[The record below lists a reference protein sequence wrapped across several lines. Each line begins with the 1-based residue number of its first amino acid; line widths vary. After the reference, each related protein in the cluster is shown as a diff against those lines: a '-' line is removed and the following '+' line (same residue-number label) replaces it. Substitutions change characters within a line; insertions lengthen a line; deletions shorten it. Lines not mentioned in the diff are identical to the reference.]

1 MTVSLQIPPVQD
13 DQAVQAQPGAS
24 EPKALMRFFYTLFS
38 RPATIFAF
46 ATVLLFVIIAIF
58 APLIAPYDPL
68 AQSILK
74 INRPPSQTNWL
85 GTDQFGR
92 DVLSRMIYGSRNSLI
107 FGLTSPAFAAVFG
120 TVLGVVAGYFGGL
133 VDRIIS
139 RLIDLLLAFPE
150 LLLAIM
156 IAAVLGGGFWNV
168 IAVITIAF
176 VPGFAR
182 VARASTLA
190 VKQEPYIEAAI
201 AVGVSTPIII
211 FRHVIPNIAAPIVVL
226 MTLWVASAI
235 RLEAS
240 LSFLGIGTQPPNPS
254 WATSS
259 ATVSTT
265 CSAHLGRSSG
275 PALPSPASCFRLTCW
290 ATWCATCSIRR
301 FPNDSP
307 ASESR

>member
-1 MTVSLQIPPVQD
+1 MEHSELPSPSLAP
-13 DQAVQAQPGAS
+13 
-24 EPKALMRFFYTLFS
+24 EPRALSRLGYELFS
-38 RPATIFAF
+38 RTSTMFAF
-46 ATVLLFVIIAIF
+46 AVVVVFVFVAVF
-58 APLIAPYDPL
+58 APLLAPYDPL

-74 INRPPSQTNWL
+74 INRLPSADNWL

-107 FGLTSPAFAAVFG
+107 FGLISPVLAAICG
-120 TVLGVVAGYFGGL
+120 TVLGVVAGYFGG
-133 VDRIIS
+133 VIDRIIS

-168 IAVITIAF
+168 IAVITVAF

-190 VKQEPYIEAAI
+190 VKQEPYVEAAI
-201 AVGVSTPIII
+201 AVGVRTPVII

-254 WATSS
+254 WGNIIRDGLNNLFGSPWPIIGAGF
-259 ATVSTT
+259 AIT
-265 CSAHLGRSSG
+265 CVVLSFNLLGDAVRDVLD
-275 PALPSPASCFRLTCW
+275 PE
-290 ATWCATCSIRR
+290 I
-301 FPNDSP
+301 
-307 ASESR
+307 SE

>member
-1 MTVSLQIPPVQD
+1 MTVATEHSQLPAPSLAP
-13 DQAVQAQPGAS
+13 
-24 EPKALMRFFYTLFS
+24 EPKALSRLAYALFS
-38 RPATIFAF
+38 RPSTIFALAVVLIF
-46 ATVLLFVIIAIF
+46 VTVAVF
-58 APLIAPYDPL
+58 APFLAPYDPL

-74 INRPPSQTNWL
+74 INRLPSAANWL

-107 FGLTSPAFAAVFG
+107 FGLVSPVLAAICG
-120 TVLGVVAGYFGGL
+120 TILGVVAGYFGGV

-139 RLIDLLLAFPE
+139 RVVDLLLAFPE

-168 IAVITIAF
+168 IAVITVAF

-201 AVGVSTPIII
+201 AVGVRTPVII

-254 WATSS
+254 WGNIIRDGLNNLFGSPWPIIGAGF
-259 ATVSTT
+259 AIT
-265 CSAHLGRSSG
+265 CVVLSFNLLGDVVRDVLD
-275 PALPSPASCFRLTCW
+275 PE
-290 ATWCATCSIRR
+290 I
-301 FPNDSP
+301 
-307 ASESR
+307 SE

>member
-1 MTVSLQIPPVQD
+1 MVVTTENSQRSSPLLAP
-13 DQAVQAQPGAS
+13 
-24 EPKALMRFFYTLFS
+24 EPKPLSQIGYTLFS
-38 RPATIFAF
+38 RPSTIIA
-46 ATVLLFVIIAIF
+46 FVIVLIFIVVAIF
-58 APLIAPYDPL
+58 APLLAPYDPL

-74 INRPPSQTNWL
+74 INRLPSASNWL

-92 DVLSRMIYGSRNSLI
+92 DVLSRMIHGSRNSLI
-107 FGLTSPAFAAVFG
+107 FGLISPVLAAICG
-120 TVLGVVAGYFGGL
+120 TVLGVVAGYFGGII
-133 VDRIIS
+133 DRVIS

-168 IAVITIAF
+168 IAVITVAF
-176 VPGFAR
+176 IPGFAR

-190 VKQEPYIEAAI
+190 VKQEPYIEAATAI
-201 AVGVSTPIII
+201 GLRTPVII

-254 WATSS
+254 WGNIIRDGLNNLFGSPWPIIGAGF
-259 ATVSTT
+259 AIT
-265 CSAHLGRSSG
+265 CVVLSFNLLGDVVRDVLD
-275 PALPSPASCFRLTCW
+275 PE
-290 ATWCATCSIRR
+290 I
-301 FPNDSP
+301 
-307 ASESR
+307 SE